1 MKLLSL
7 AGLLLMIAFPCTA
20 IAQTLA
26 PDASS
31 TTEVAPT
38 TARIPARF
46 GAGHTSSQGG
56 IDGTSRVEGFIPLA
70 QTAGR
75 NLTFLDGQF
84 LLDNGGHVGGNI
96 VLGYRSYDASK
107 NRIWGGYF
115 GFDHQQTDTSSF
127 NQLGLGVES
136 LGRIWD
142 FRANAYLPIGN
153 THQLIGE
160 TSVDSGYQTVAG
172 FQQHQL
178 ILGRERTRQIVR
190 DYESALGG
198 LDAEVGI
205 RLAHWQTGDLR
216 GYGGVYLY
224 DAVGSDRT
232 LGWRLRL
239 EAAPN
244 RNINLGVALQDDQ
257 RFGTNLAFSVAFT
270 FPGIRES
277 DRIEPAETVV
287 ARLGEPVAR
296 ASSIVVDHQ
305 REVDTQVERQQ
316 RPLQNPEEDQ
326 AYRFQHVT
334 LGAIGGDGTFEKPF
348 GTVQEALSA
357 TRSDGNDI
365 VYVDSGNDSNIPAF
379 TIPDRV
385 QVFSQAPTQF
395 LAGLPFPGFPR
406 TQVRLP
412 FSPDPN
418 YNNGILVRLPLSG
431 DRNFPRIQGTNA
443 NNLVTMSDRT
453 TLAGFQLSNA
463 DGNGI
468 FADNVADIELRSNTI
483 TNAGERGIYLNNVS
497 GSVVMF
503 DNTATG
509 SRGGAGSGQGILI
522 RSNIDAALEVTMN
535 RQRLEN
541 QRIGLELS
549 SVGDRTQSI
558 DPQQNLNI
566 QNTTIANS
574 QEQGVL
580 IQSTGPGNQQL
591 GFRSGSITN
600 SGAQGVV
607 IQASNTALQ
616 EVYLDENT
624 ISNNG
629 GAGIQ
634 AQGGVPAGSST
645 SAQETF
651 IRNNLIENNQGAGID
666 ISANES
672 SAQEFSIGGNII
684 RNNSGAGIQGIA
696 NNASFQEYVTDAVNN
711 SQGISNNIISGNGE
725 QGIRLQVNDVST
737 LVTDLLANSVANNQ
751 AGVDSISVTST
762 TNTAKVCV
770 VALSN
775 NSNIRLDNNS
785 SNLATGLFEVG
796 DLSNVSTMNIGR
808 VSLVP
813 NPSTFTDKPDA
824 RSCF

>member
-1 MKLLSL
+1 MKLLSI
-7 AGLLLMIAFPCTA
+7 AGLLMMIAFPYAA
-20 IAQTLA
+20 IAQT
-26 PDASS
+26 PSPASI
-31 TTEVAPT
+31 TEVSPT
-38 TARIPARF
+38 SVRVPARF
-46 GAGHTSSQGG
+46 GVGHTSSQGG
-56 IDGTSRVEGFIPLA
+56 IDGTSRIEGFIPLS

-84 LLDNGGHVGGNI
+84 LLDNGGHVGGDI

-107 NRIWGGYF
+107 NRIWGGYL
-115 GFDHQQTDTSSF
+115 GFDHRQTDTNSF

-153 THQLIGE
+153 TQQLLDE
-160 TSVDSGYQTVAG
+160 TTFDSGYRTVTG

-178 ILGRERTRQIVR
+178 VLGRERTRQIVR
-190 DYESALGG
+190 DYEAALGG
-198 LDAEVGI
+198 FDAEVGI

-224 DAVGSDRT
+224 DAVGSDST

-239 EAAPN
+239 EADPN
-244 RNINLGVALQDDQ
+244 RSINLGVALQDDQ

-277 DRIEPAETVV
+277 ERVAPAETVV

-334 LGAIGGDGTFEKPF
+334 LGATGGDGTFERPF

-365 VYVDSGNDSNIPAF
+365 VYVDRGNNSNIPAF

-385 QVFSQAPTQF
+385 QVFSQAPAQF

-443 NNLVTMSDRT
+443 SNLVTMSDRT
-453 TLAGFQLSNA
+453 TLAGFQLSSA
-463 DGNGI
+463 TGNGI

-522 RSNIDAALEVTMN
+522 RNDVDAALEITMN

-549 SVGDRTQSI
+549 SVGDRNQSI

-566 QNTTIANS
+566 RNTTIANS
-574 QEQGVL
+574 QEQGL
-580 IQSTGPGNQQL
+580 RIQSAGAGNQQFS
-591 GFRSGSITN
+591 FRDGSITN
-600 SGAQGVV
+600 SGAQGVL

-616 EVYLDENT
+616 EVYLDENI

-634 AQGGVPAGSST
+634 VQGGIPAGSST
-645 SAQETF
+645 SAQEVF
-651 IRNNLIENNQGAGID
+651 VRNNMIENNQGAGID

-672 SAQEFSIGGNII
+672 AAQEFAIGSNTI
-684 RNNSGAGIQGIA
+684 RNNGGAGIQGIA

-711 SQGISNNIISGNGE
+711 SQGVSNNTISGNGR
-725 QGIRLQVNDVST
+725 QGIRLQANDVST
-737 LVTDLLANSVANNQ
+737 LITDLVSNTVANNQ
-751 AGVDSISVTST
+751 SSVEGVSVTST
-762 TNTAKVCV
+762 SNTAKVCA

-775 NSNIRLDNNS
+775 NSGIRLDNNS
-785 SNLATGLFEVG
+785 LNLATGLFEVG

-808 VSLVP
+808 VLLVP
-813 NPSTFTDKPDA
+813 NLAAFTDKAGA